1 MTERGSVKKTG
12 VRDSKGRKKEK
23 KKEKKREKKGKK
35 GEKNKKLCTN
45 PLKIDIASGQV
56 STQIIRTGQMNYD
69 PIDIIIFLCPN
80 IVERGREGE
89 KERGKETE
97 KERYR
102 ERDWD
107 WIDSIFFHESS
118 LSLLILLKWP
128 LYETL

>member
-1 MTERGSVKKTG
+1 MKEKRE
-12 VRDSKGRKKEK
+12 RKKEK
-23 KKEKKREKKGKK
+23 
-35 GEKNKKLCTN
+35 KNKKLCTN

-80 IVERGREGE
+80 IVEREREGE

-102 ERDWD
+102 EREGDG
-107 WIDSIFFHESS
+107 IGIG
-118 LSLLILLKWP
+118 LILFFS
-128 LYETL
+128 